1 MSTFIKQTLF
11 GLAIVFV
18 VFFGILPM
26 LGTEIVG
33 IVITVLAALKIGDW
47 CQKIAEK
54 VFPE

>member
-1 MSTFIKQTLF
+1 MSTFVKHTVF

-18 VFFGILPM
+18 FFFGLLP
-26 LGTEIVG
+26 LFDKETVG
-33 IVITVLAALKIGDW
+33 IVITVLAALKVGDW